1 MERYKSHFDRVEKLK
16 TAFCQLCHKLH
27 NSMEPTKI
35 VDLQK
40 WWYEESECVDVDY
53 WFLNATS
60 SYKFFETLNSSFL
73 EPTQVKFNEFLL
85 AFLCLSVGMLVSI
98 CFINRSWK

>member
-1 MERYKSHFDRVEKLK
+1 
-16 TAFCQLCHKLH
+16 
-27 NSMEPTKI
+27 MEPTKI

-40 WWYEESECVDVDY
+40 WWYEESQCVDVDY

-60 SYKFFETLNSSFL
+60 SYAYKFFETLNSSFL